1 MSEPKP
7 PATKREMHVS
17 LLTMVTPAH
26 NDYGLWA
33 HPENQKLNYN
43 KTSFWQHLAR
53 TCEEAGMD
61 AIFFADALGIPDAY
75 TGTIE
80 PALRDGVHVPT
91 LDPVI
96 TAASAMSVTTHLGWA
111 ATMTANFEPPY
122 GLARRMAT
130 LDHLTE
136 GRAGWNIVMSFLRN
150 AEGNFGIDAGISSGR
165 YDRAEDFMEVCYKLW
180 EASWDEDAVLAD
192 TVTQEYID
200 PERVHYIDHEGE
212 YFSSTGPALWAPSP
226 QRTPVIF
233 QAGSSTRGRTFAA
246 KHAEVVFVMNRNDE
260 KFRDQ
265 IVDIRLR
272 AAEIGRG
279 RDDLKILAMLGIIVG
294 ATEEEANAKL
304 ADYQKY
310 SRVQGY
316 LVHENA
322 INGFDP
328 MRFPREMLLI
338 DALAEGGFLREE
350 TGVYAR
356 PDDWTVGDLIDNLED
371 LRAERMTIVGDPVQ
385 VADQLE
391 AWMDEFD
398 LDGFLLRSFLYPKS
412 AEDFRDLV
420 VPELQRRGRYRTEY
434 EGTTLRENLF
444 GAGRTR
450 LPENHFGASL
460 RRVPAIDP
468 A

>member
-1 MSEPKP
+1 MSETPSP
-7 PATKREMHVS
+7 SEKRQIHVS

-33 HPENQKLNYN
+33 HPENQKLDYN
-43 KTSFWQHLAR
+43 SVAFWQNLAR
-53 TCEEAGMD
+53 VCEEAKMD
-61 AIFFADALGIPDAY
+61 ALFFADALGIPDAY
-75 TGTIE
+75 TGSID

-96 TAASAMSVTTHLGWA
+96 TAASALSVTTKLGWA
-111 ATMTANFEPPY
+111 STMTANFEPPF

-130 LDHLTE
+130 LDHLSG

-150 AEGNFGIDAGISSGR
+150 AEGNFGIDAGISSSR
-165 YDRAEDFMEVCYKLW
+165 YDKAEDFMEVVYKLW
-180 EASWDEDAVLAD
+180 EASWEDDAVVAD
-192 TVTQEYID
+192 VETQLYID
-200 PERVHYIDHEGE
+200 PDKVHYIDHEGDF
-212 YFSSTGPALWAPSP
+212 YRSTGPSLWAPSP

-246 KHAEVVFVMNRNDE
+246 THAEVVFVMNRNDE
-260 KFRDQ
+260 KFREQ
-265 IVDIRLR
+265 IVDIRRR

-294 ATEEEANAKL
+294 ETEEAAQAKL
-304 ADYQKY
+304 ADYQQY

-328 MRFPREMLLI
+328 MEFPREMLLI
-338 DALAEGGFLREE
+338 DALAQGGFLREE

-371 LRAERMTIVGDPVQ
+371 LRAERMTVVGDPVQ

-398 LDGFLLRSFLYPKS
+398 LDGFLVRSFLYPKS

-434 EGTTLRENLF
+434 EGDTLRENLF
-444 GAGRTR
+444 GAGRSR
-450 LPENHFGASL
+450 LPENHVGASV
-460 RRVPAIDP
+460 RRVPTTA
-468 A
+468 